1 MARPRIALYGAGG
14 APYNHA
20 AVFARA
26 GYEVDFV
33 FPQDVLSGALAGFD
47 AFVMP
52 GGGYRAMVG
61 QIEPLGREGARA
73 LREYVEA
80 GGMYIGC
87 CAGSYD
93 AATVAKSFLAL
104 CPAQEEMCLSGA
116 TVWND
121 GGEEWGLRS
130 PGIGVLRAETVAAQ
144 HPVMAGMPATFEI
157 AHYNG
162 PLFSG
167 ATPLARVVGRTE
179 RFTPWEEMLGRPA
192 ERTLVDD
199 AVADGVANIVGGRG
213 RRRAS
218 RPLRLASR
226 VRVHDRDG
234 GRAAAGAHAP
244 QRRRVAA
251 RRERQ
256 PRAARGRALHASQTR
271 RRGGCRPGPRGR
283 ARGRA
288 ARAHHPHPRAR
299 RGRALARTGLRDVVL
314 RPVPARD
321 LEAVARRDRP
331 ALDRGRA
338 ARSPHRAARP
348 LLPCAG
354 RVEPRRRL
362 PRRRRAARTSR
373 SRCSTRRS
381 RRGTST
387 RASRRRTRT
396 STWRRAPTTSWRAR
410 TSRPSAASPRPPCSA
425 ARINEC
431 RLEHRPPLRDALRRH
446 RGRPGRGGRG
456 RRGRRQ
462 DRGRAGPAART

>member
-1 MARPRIALYGAGG
+1 VARPRIALYGAGG

-33 FPQDVLSGALAGFD
+33 FPQDVRNGALAGFD

-52 GGGYRAMVG
+52 GGGYRAMIG

-199 AVADGVANIVGGRG
+199 AVADGVANIVADAAGDGRVVLFG
-213 RRRAS
+213 SHPEFGFTIAMEDEQPPGLMLRNAVEWQLAESGSPARPEVELYTHRKPGDAADADPARVAGLADELRALTTRIRERGEDARWLEPAYAMS
-218 RPLRLASR
+218 FFGLSPVEIWRQSLDAIDRLSLEAERLAPHTEPHVLSFR
-226 VRVHDRDG
+226 VPAEWNLDG
-234 GRAAAGAHAP
+234 GYHGVVALLEQSVALLDQALETWDFDPGEPTQNPYQHMETSPYHLVAGSYLAAVG
-244 QRRRVAA
+244 RVAS
-251 RRERQ
+251 
-256 PRAARGRALHASQTR
+256 AALLCSAYQR
-271 RRGGCRPGPRGR
+271 
-283 ARGRA
+283 
-288 ARAHHPHPRAR
+288 
-299 RGRALARTGLRDVVL
+299 
-314 RPVPARD
+314 VPA
-321 LEAVARRDRP
+321 
-331 ALDRGRA
+331 
-338 ARSPHRAARP
+338 
-348 LLPCAG
+348 
-354 RVEPRRRL
+354 
-362 PRRRRAARTSR
+362 
-373 SRCSTRRS
+373 
-381 RRGTST
+381 
-387 RASRRRTRT
+387 
-396 STWRRAPTTSWRAR
+396 
-410 TSRPSAASPRPPCSA
+410 
-425 ARINEC
+425 
-431 RLEHRPPLRDALRRH
+431 
-446 RGRPGRGGRG
+446 
-456 RRGRRQ
+456 
-462 DRGRAGPAART
+462 